1 LYKFADI
8 NWAYRDKKYNGKIG
22 TLDLE
27 TLTVNNGAVPLKRQ
41 QMLVQLVN
49 NQYMQEVGL

>member
-1 LYKFADI
+1 LYNFSDI

-27 TLTVNNGAVPLKRQ
+27 TLTINEGQKDST
-41 QMLVQLVN
+41 
-49 NQYMQEVGL
+49 VGEQSVYAGG